1 MYYNCIIVNIQA
13 EAKNEPSGLLKPDLT
28 NPANGI
34 HTINLIVYKI
44 AESLC
49 KSDYPEPIIWRSS
62 PITTVTNN
70 FDKLHV
76 PTESLS
82 RSPKYTRYLSE
93 DTLLRTHTTAIMPE
107 ILPYL
112 QGEHLIIHPGIC
124 YRRDVVD
131 KRHVGEPHQM
141 DVWLISRDVKCQLS
155 KVKFIETIL
164 HAILP
169 DVSYRL
175 NETSHPYTLNG
186 LEIEVLVNDKWI
198 EIGEC
203 GEAHPDLLQP
213 GYSGLASGWGLDRL
227 AMLVKGIDDIR
238 LLRSTHP
245 RIAAQMTT
253 LELYQPVSNQP
264 STSRDISIVTSLDT
278 ELEDICEQITEVLA
292 DDAEL
297 LASVDILSE
306 TPYDQLPQKAIQR
319 LGIQSDQKNLLVR
332 MTFQS
337 LHASITNQKANILR
351 DLVYYKTHQG
361 K

>member
-13 EAKNEPSGLLKPDLT
+13 EAKNEPSGLLKLDLT

-34 HTINLIVYKI
+34 HAINLIVYKI
-44 AESLC
+44 AESLY
-49 KSDYPEPIIWRSS
+49 KSDYPEPTIWRSS
-62 PITTVTNN
+62 PVTTVTNN
-70 FDKLHV
+70 FDKLHF

-82 RSPKYTRYLSE
+82 RSPKYTRYLSK

-141 DVWLISRDVKCQLS
+141 DMWLICRDVKYQLS

-175 NETSHPYTLNG
+175 NETSHPYTQNG
-186 LEIEVLVNDKWI
+186 LEIEVLVNHKWI

-213 GYSGLASGWGLDRL
+213 GYIGLASGWGLDRL

-245 RIAAQMTT
+245 RIAVQMTN